1 MHDAKGALGMK
12 MKKILSATAVAV
24 AAVGASAMT
33 APQAMAD
40 DDIAASDSANGT
52 TNNGDGAMQQ
62 YGNQSTDGTMSP
74 QMALIQG
81 SLNKPCLDLL
91 HDTEVQS
98 LVGLGDI
105 PLLSQKQ
112 QQVCGDNSTQA
123 EGDAPLSHVVEDL
136 PVVSENGADNS

>member
-1 MHDAKGALGMK
+1 MK

-112 QQVCGDNSTQA
+112 QQVCTENSTQA
-123 EGDAPLSHVVEDL
+123 EGDAPLSHALEDV
-136 PVVSENGADNS
+136 PIIGENGAGNS